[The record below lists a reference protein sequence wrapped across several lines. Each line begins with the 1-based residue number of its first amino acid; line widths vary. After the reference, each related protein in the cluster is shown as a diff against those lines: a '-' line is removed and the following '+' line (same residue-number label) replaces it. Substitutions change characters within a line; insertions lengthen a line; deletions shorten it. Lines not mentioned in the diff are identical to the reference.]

1 MPFPNPPKMPLRTI
15 LPAICLV
22 SLLGSCSL
30 RHHITRSVQRG
41 FLGDSL
47 LANAHAGIGFY
58 DPEKGHYLYRHQAER
73 YFVPASNVKIV
84 TCYAAM
90 RLLGDSLEGIEWSE
104 TDASLVIHPTGDP
117 TLLHPDFASQ
127 PVIDFLRGTDK
138 SLRLDLSGW
147 NTTALGSGW
156 SWGDYNEYYLAER
169 SPLPVYGNVVRWYQT
184 AGPKERPSH
193 PGDTV
198 DLFVYSEPE
207 VDWQV
212 DFTAPS
218 SSGAFHVQR
227 ERDANRYRIT
237 EGRERSAVREVPFVT
252 GVADAARELLRDT
265 LAKPVESFDTSNAA
279 ASKAFS
285 RRRVLHSRPTDS
297 MLRPMMVRSD
307 NFFAEQTLLMAGR
320 RLTGRLD
327 DDESLSRITKTL
339 FAGLPQTPRWADG
352 SGLSRYNLFTPMD
365 FVWILDRMRTEFGM
379 ERIRGLFPTPGTGT
393 LRSYSPMLKGSLYAK
408 TGTLSGVVSLSG
420 FLRTRKGRWLVFSI
434 IINNHRRQ
442 SQEMRSLIER
452 LLHQIWEK
460 A

>member
-1 MPFPNPPKMPLRTI
+1 
-15 LPAICLV
+15 
-22 SLLGSCSL
+22 
-30 RHHITRSVQRG
+30 
-41 FLGDSL
+41 
-47 LANAHAGIGFY
+47 
-58 DPEKGHYLYRHQAER
+58 
-73 YFVPASNVKIV
+73 
-84 TCYAAM
+84 
-90 RLLGDSLEGIEWSE
+90 
-104 TDASLVIHPTGDP
+104 
-117 TLLHPDFASQ
+117 
-127 PVIDFLRGTDK
+127 
-138 SLRLDLSGW
+138 
-147 NTTALGSGW
+147 
-156 SWGDYNEYYLAER
+156 
-169 SPLPVYGNVVRWYQT
+169 
-184 AGPKERPSH
+184 
-193 PGDTV
+193 
-198 DLFVYSEPE
+198 
-207 VDWQV
+207 
-212 DFTAPS
+212 
-218 SSGAFHVQR
+218 VQR

-279 ASKAFS
+279 ASKALS

>member
-1 MPFPNPPKMPLRTI
+1 MMSIRPI
-15 LPAICLV
+15 LAAACLS
-22 SLLGSCSL
+22 SLLASCAPGH
-30 RHHITRSVQRG
+30 RIARSVRSG
-41 FLGDSL
+41 FLADSL

-58 DPEKGHYLYRHQAER
+58 DPEKGRYLYRHQAER

-90 RLLGDSLEGIEWSE
+90 KLLGDSLEGIEWTE
-104 TDASLVIHPTGDP
+104 TDTSLVIHPTGDP
-117 TLLHPDFASQ
+117 TLLHPDYASQ
-127 PVIDFLRGTDK
+127 PVVEFLRNADK
-138 SLRLDLSGW
+138 PIQLDLSDW

-169 SPLPVYGNVVRWYQT
+169 SPLPVYGNVVRWHQT

-198 DLFVYSEPE
+198 DVFVHTEPE

-212 DFTAPS
+212 DFGPPS
-218 SSGAFHVQR
+218 AAGVFHVQR
-227 ERDANRYRIT
+227 DRDANRYRIT

-252 GVADAARELLRDT
+252 GVADAATRLLRDT
-265 LAKPVESFDTSNAA
+265 LGKSVGLYVRANGKGVAP
-279 ASKAFS
+279 
-285 RRRVLHSRPTDS
+285 RRVLHSRPTDS
-297 MLRPMMVRSD
+297 MLRPMMLRSD
-307 NFFAEQTLLMAGR
+307 NFFAEQTMLMAGR

-327 DDESLSRITKTL
+327 DDESLSRIAKTVY
-339 FAGLPQTPRWADG
+339 AGLPQAPRWADG

-365 FVWILDRMRTEFGM
+365 MVWILDRMRSEFGM
-379 ERIRGLFPTPGTGT
+379 ARVQGLFPSPGIGT
-393 LRSYSPMLKGSLYAK
+393 LRSYSTKLRGSLYAK

-434 IINNHRRQ
+434 LINNHRRQ

-452 LLHQIWEK
+452 LLIDVWEK

>member
-1 MPFPNPPKMPLRTI
+1 MTQRTI
-15 LPAICLV
+15 LAAICLS
-22 SLLGSCSL
+22 SLLASCSPGH
-30 RHHITRSVQRG
+30 RIARTVRSS

-58 DPEKGHYLYRHQAER
+58 DPEKGSYLYRHQAER

-104 TDASLVIHPTGDP
+104 TGTSLVIRPTGDP
-117 TLLHPDFASQ
+117 TLLHPDYASQ
-127 PVIDFLRGTDK
+127 PVIDLLRKTDK
-138 SLRLDLSGW
+138 SIQLDLSRW

-156 SWGDYNEYYLAER
+156 SWGDYNEYYLSER
-169 SPLPVYGNVVRWYQT
+169 SPLPVYGNVVRWHQT

-198 DLFVYSEPE
+198 DVFIYSEPE

-218 SSGAFHVQR
+218 SNGVFHVQR
-227 ERDANRYRIT
+227 DRDANRYRIT

-252 GVADAARELLRDT
+252 GVADAARRLLRDT
-265 LAKPVESFDTSNAA
+265 LGKTVEPFDTTNGRG
-279 ASKAFS
+279 FTTPH
-285 RRRVLHSRPTDS
+285 VLHSRPTDS
-297 MLRPMMVRSD
+297 MLRPMMLRSD
-307 NFFAEQTLLMAGR
+307 NFFAEQALLMAGR

-327 DDESLSRITKTL
+327 DEESLSRITKTL
-339 FAGLPQTPRWADG
+339 FTGLPQTPRWADG

-365 FVWILDRMRTEFGM
+365 MVWILDRMRSEFGM
-379 ERIRGLFPTPGTGT
+379 ARVQGLFPTPGIGT
-393 LRSYSPMLKGSLYAK
+393 LRSYSPKLRGSLYAK

-434 IINNHRRQ
+434 LINNHRRQ

-452 LLHQIWEK
+452 LLLDVWEK